1 MSPAAAGALIP
12 PAVCPTC
19 ERSPIVDSK
28 HGKSVETVLIAAAIV
43 AALYFGREVL
53 LPIALAI
60 LLSFVLAPLARLFQ
74 RLYLPRIPAV
84 LLSVVLAFAVITS
97 IGTLMFS
104 QVSQLA
110 GELPHY
116 QWTLSEK
123 IKSLRGAATASG
135 TLEQASQVLRNLQK
149 EIERPK
155 GESRADAGVPG
166 TDATNTGAPPERP
179 IPVEVHQPDPGALQ
193 TLATLISPLLHPLAT
208 TGIIVV
214 FVVFILLQQQELR
227 NRLIRIAGLHDLH
240 RTTVAMDD
248 AGRRLSRLFLMQLAL
263 NSVFGLIIGI
273 GLWVIGV
280 PSAPLWGILALVLRF
295 VPYIGAIVAAILPLI
310 VATAIEPGWSM
321 TLMTAALFLVAEPLI
336 GHVVEPMVYGH
347 SSGLS
352 PVAVVA
358 SATFWTWLWG
368 PIGLILA
375 TPLTMCLVVLGRH
388 VERLEFL
395 EILLGNRPALT
406 PSETLYQR
414 MLAGDPIEAA
424 EQAHVF
430 LKEKR
435 LIEYFDE
442 ILMAGLRLAW
452 VDMQRGR
459 LDQEQVQRIR
469 DTVSELVQDLETH
482 KDVPKARQAGDAEG
496 PLAKLKQVED
506 SAAAVES
513 SSPQYRFEGTVLC
526 IPGLGPLDEAA
537 AMPLAQLL
545 RRAGLAAET
554 QQAKTLSGGNLLSF
568 DMKQVSLV
576 CLCHLEHATPAQ
588 LQYASRRI
596 RRQAPGAPI
605 LVLVINEAPQPL
617 EGEPLQLEGELLQ
630 GPLSAA
636 VKRITEIMTKSSP
649 DAAIV
654 AATPLDK
661 AG

>member
-1 MSPAAAGALIP
+1 M
-12 PAVCPTC
+12 
-19 ERSPIVDSK
+19 
-28 HGKSVETVLIAAAIV
+28 IV

-74 RLYLPRIPAV
+74 RLHLPRIPAV
-84 LLSVVLAFAVITS
+84 LLSVMLAFAVIS
-97 IGTLMFS
+97 AIGTLMFS

-110 GELPHY
+110 GDLPHY
-116 QWTLSEK
+116 QLTLSEK

-149 EIERPK
+149 ELERPK
-155 GESRADAGVPG
+155 GEGPAGAEAPAAGTPDAS
-166 TDATNTGAPPERP
+166 APAERP

-227 NRLIRIAGLHDLH
+227 NRLIRMAGQHDLH

-248 AGRRLSRLFLMQLAL
+248 AGQRLSRLFLMQLAL

-280 PSAPLWGILALVLRF
+280 PSAPLWGILAMVLRF
-295 VPYIGAIVAAILPLI
+295 VPYIGAIVAAIFPLI

-352 PVAVVA
+352 PVAVVV

-395 EILLGNRPALT
+395 DILLGNRPALT
-406 PSETLYQR
+406 PSETVYQR
-414 MLAGDPIEAA
+414 MLSGDPIEAA
-424 EQAHVF
+424 EQARVL
-430 LKEKR
+430 LKEKT
-435 LIEYFDE
+435 LIDYFDE
-442 ILMAGLRLAW
+442 ILMPGLQLAW

-459 LDQEQVQRIR
+459 LDQEQMERIR

-482 KDVPKARQAGDAEG
+482 KDSPKAQPAEEVEG
-496 PLAKLKQVED
+496 PLAKLQQFEQATPSVVSQ
-506 SAAAVES
+506 SA
-513 SSPQYRFEGTVLC
+513 QYRLEGTVLC
-526 IPGLGPLDEAA
+526 IPGLGLLDEAA

-545 RRAGLAAET
+545 RREGLAAEEK
-554 QQAKTLSGGNLLSF
+554 QAKMLSGANLFSF
-568 DMKQVSLV
+568 DMKQVGLV

-596 RRQAPGAPI
+596 RRQAPGTP
-605 LVLVINEAPQPL
+605 VLIVVINEAPQPL
-617 EGEPLQLEGELLQ
+617 KGDSLQLDAELLQ

-636 VKRITEIMTKSSP
+636 VKRITEIMTRSPP
-649 DAAIV
+649 DAGVV
-654 AATPLDK
+654 ASPALEK